1 MVPHWIIPGCWAI
14 ILPRFLAS
22 ASSGMGVAWLCGGDQ
37 GGGWLDVTVI
47 HPCARAMVLSMLHS
61 IAWAGLV
68 VALARVAAAKERKNK
83 SVRKAGTFAFVQA
96 ATMLLGVAHTL
107 VTAWNCLRYYHHGR
121 DRLLLH
127 RLIFPL
133 TQAVAWATSLL
144 LLAYEESHGLAHHLA
159 VLRAWWALS
168 CMSGSVH
175 ALCGLVSWI
184 VLPDQGAGII
194 PGLDLFTAAGTALL
208 SLALLLVTPRGAT
221 GLRMVEA
228 IDTKEALLAGG
239 SSNTGDPERVTRY
252 ARAGYVSKALFLWV
266 DPLLKTG
273 STRTLEVDDIPELAV
288 EDRAETL
295 CHAFELNWAKQADRS
310 VALALMHSRRW
321 PLAFTGLLYLLKVSV
336 MYVGPLMIQHFID
349 FASKPGGHWSQGV
362 GLVSLLLVAK
372 MVEELTERQRNFG
385 TRKLSL
391 SVRSSL
397 VAAVFRK
404 SLRLSNS
411 ARQEHGT
418 GQIVNY
424 MSVDVE
430 EIANFVLNLHNLWIM
445 PIQIAIALAILFRV
459 VGVSTVAGLASMIT
473 LMAFCLFI
481 SSRQRK
487 YWKQIMACKDA
498 RMKVTNE
505 AITNMKIIKMQAW
518 QDWFLRLVEKAR
530 DKEQVWASKIM
541 YIGAT
546 SIFFLW
552 LSPLAVSVATFG
564 MCVIVGKEL
573 TAGRVFTA
581 IATFRILQDPLRAFP
596 SVIMAGSQAATSL
609 TRLKRY
615 LESDEIDALGVERR
629 PPGIDNVAVLLENA
643 TFKWSFDGDKPVLDK
658 LDVRVEAGSLVT
670 VVGTVG
676 SGKSSFLA
684 CILGEMDKVS
694 GTVFCLFFGFLLHGL
709 HLSDRLFC
717 QVKVSGRAAYVSQCP
732 WIQNGTIRDNILF
745 GNAMNLQRYRQTLQ
759 VCCLQADLA
768 QFVAGDLT
776 VIGERGFNLSG
787 GQKQRIQLAR
797 AVYQDADVYLLDDIF
812 SAVDAHT
819 GTALFMVM
827 KQGRVV
833 QSGKF
838 EELLEHGVHF
848 SDLVQ
853 AHHQALQ
860 LVDVGQGMTG
870 PENGRAF
877 DSGDDFQISQF
888 NADESAQAEDVEE
901 EERAKGRVDGRV
913 YWAYVT
919 QAFGGFHVIVFL
931 LIQSAWQGLQIASD
945 FWLAHATSDKNKPF
959 FRPRKFIL
967 VYSLLALGSGVFV
980 LMRSTLIS
988 YCGLVTAQ
996 KLYLSMLRSIFRA
1009 PISFFDATPT
1019 GRILTRRYFIATS
1032 RELTRLKSI
1041 TDAPVIHHFKE
1052 TIAGLMSIRAF
1063 GHQERFARVNMERID
1078 INVRMSFHNGAAND
1092 WLSFRLE
1099 TIGIVILCF
1108 SALFLVLLPKSFV
1121 NPEFVGLSLSYGLAL
1136 SGCLNYM
1143 IFYICQIEQ
1152 NMVAV
1157 ERILQFSS
1165 IEAEEQSAGKDAG
1178 RISSSLGKE
1187 RTWFVWLLF
1196 CQLRYRP
1203 GLPLVLKDVTFVV
1216 QGGEKLGVV
1225 GRTGSGKSSFIQAL
1239 FRLVEPVQ
1247 GTIFIDGIDIRSISL
1262 NDLRS
1267 RLSIIPQD
1275 PTLFEGTVRSNIDPL
1290 GMYQDEEIWEALE
1303 KCQLA
1308 ETVKQSELKLGAQ
1321 VAENGENWSMGQ
1333 RQLFCLGRV
1342 LLKRSRILVLDE
1354 ATASIDTH
1362 TDWILQKII
1371 KEEFLGST
1379 VISIAHRIPSV
1390 MDSDKVLVL
1399 DNGTSKEFASPSTLL
1414 RRRDSLF
1421 AGLVHEYWSRSKSA
1435 QNLTAMIS

>member
-1 MVPHWIIPGCWAI
+1 
-14 ILPRFLAS
+14 
-22 ASSGMGVAWLCGGDQ
+22 
-37 GGGWLDVTVI
+37 
-47 HPCARAMVLSMLHS
+47 
-61 IAWAGLV
+61 
-68 VALARVAAAKERKNK
+68 
-83 SVRKAGTFAFVQA
+83 
-96 ATMLLGVAHTL
+96 MLLGVAHTL

-273 STRTLEVDDIPELAV
+273 STRTLEADDIPELAV

-336 MYVGPLMIQHFID
+336 MYVGPLMIQRFID

-518 QDWFLRLVEKAR
+518 QDWFLQLVEKAR

-615 LESDEIDALGVERR
+615 LVSDEIDALGVERR

-694 GTVFCLFFGFLLHGL
+694 GT
-709 HLSDRLFC
+709 
-717 QVKVSGRAAYVSQCP
+717 VKVSGRAAYVSQCP

-819 GTALFMVM
+819 GTALFMDCVRGALSSKTVILVTHQIEFLHGADLILVM

-877 DSGDDFQISQF
+877 DSGDDSQISHCEF

-945 FWLAHATSDKNKPF
+945 FGLAHATSDKNKPF
-959 FRPRKFIL
+959 FGPRKFIL

-1019 GRILTRRYFIATS
+1019 GRILTRSSTDQVLVDFTLPFLYGSSLANGFQLIGVFLVISEITWQLLLVLLPLAWIYFKYQRYFIATS

-1063 GHQERFARVNMERID
+1063 GHQERFARVNMDRID
-1078 INVRMSFHNGAAND
+1078 TNVRMSFHNGAAND

-1143 IFYICQIEQ
+1143 IFNICQIEQ

-1165 IEAEEQSAGKDAG
+1165 IEAEEQGAGKDAG
-1178 RISSSLGKE
+1178 PGVSWPQSGNVAVQSL
-1187 RTWFVWLLF
+1187 
-1196 CQLRYRP
+1196 QLRYRP